1 MASTGALNPE
11 IVSAKVKTLMNNQLK
26 TILKKE
32 SLPVS
37 GAKAAMQSRIINKLW
52 SYGTDNDIEGF
63 SRLRS
68 LINNPDL
75 DPTGLSPSPSA
86 ARTYPNNSAPASNH
100 YQHSFSSSTRP
111 GPHNMAPNI
120 NGTGPRPP
128 HFRLSPFYTILEP
141 LSPVLDCKVPV
152 RDQTRDTVDL
162 IINLRADIAERLS
175 ADHSTRAMIYCGS
188 DSMSPFGKADIEFP
202 YQLEI
207 RINQDEVKSNFRGLK
222 NKPGTTRPAD
232 ITTMLRPKPGYD
244 NHMVVTYA
252 LTKKRYLMVVNLV
265 QRHPV
270 EELVAKLK
278 SGKTIAKEQVV
289 REMISKSEDAE
300 IVATSSIMSLKCP
313 LSTLRIDVPCRS
325 SVCSHNQ
332 CFDASSFL
340 QLQEQAPTWTCPV
353 CNKGAAYEHLQVD
366 QYVADILKSTLKSV
380 DQVTIEPNGTWS
392 QTTGGAPSPRTSNGR
407 TSSDG
412 EEDLVEIRDPPRLA
426 SVKMEVSREPGLMRT
441 PPISSREQSTSSA
454 PLPPSSNKRSAGQVV
469 DLTLSSDEDDDPPRG
484 PKRQQLVHKS
494 SSGLAR
500 LPGLE
505 NAPLR
510 TNGANGAIARQPSSN
525 PFASPKH
532 TPKECTQPRLV

>member
-1 MASTGALNPE
+1 MASAGALNPE
-11 IVSAKVKTLMNNQLK
+11 TVSAKVKTLMNNQLK

-37 GAKAAMQSRIINKLW
+37 GAKAAMQSRVIN
-52 SYGTDNDIEGF
+52 I
-63 SRLRS
+63 
-68 LINNPDL
+68 
-75 DPTGLSPSPSA
+75 
-86 ARTYPNNSAPASNH
+86 
-100 YQHSFSSSTRP
+100 
-111 GPHNMAPNI
+111 
-120 NGTGPRPP
+120 
-128 HFRLSPFYTILEP
+128 
-141 LSPVLDCKVPV
+141 
-152 RDQTRDTVDL
+152 RDQTRDAVDL
-162 IINLRADIAERLS
+162 VISLRTDIAERLS
-175 ADHSTRAMIYCGS
+175 ADSSTRAMIYCAS
-188 DSMSPFGKADIEFP
+188 DPMSPFSKVDIEFP

-207 RINQDEVKSNFRGLK
+207 KINQDEVKSNFRGLK

-232 ITTMLRPKPGYD
+232 ITTMLRPKSGYD

-252 LTKKRYLMVVNLV
+252 LTKKRFLMVLNLV
-265 QRHPV
+265 KRHPV

-278 SGKTIAKEQVV
+278 SGKTIVKEQVV
-289 REMISKSEDAE
+289 LISKSEDAE

-353 CNKGAAYEHLQVD
+353 CNKAATYEHLQVD
-366 QYVADILKSTLKSV
+366 QYVADILKSTPKSV

-392 QTTGGAPSPRTSNGR
+392 QTTGSSPSPRTSNGR
-407 TSSDG
+407 TSNDG
-412 EEDLVEIRDPPRLA
+412 EEDLVEIRDLPRLA
-426 SVKMEVSREPGLMRT
+426 SVKLEVSRESGFMRT

-454 PLPPSSNKRSAGQVV
+454 PLPPSSIKRSAGQVV

-494 SSGLAR
+494 SSSLAR

-505 NAPLR
+505 KVPLR
-510 TNGANGAIARQPSSN
+510 TNGANGACELATPGQDDVKPTDEDEQREAAFRRLETLGYRVGQGLVERKQIDNLKTNHRGVYVLTDNSFKPFSRMSMASSSEAVN
-525 PFASPKH
+525 RALPFLWFPCGVIRGGLASMGISATVQAETSELPAATFQIK
-532 TPKECTQPRLV
+532 TITAKS

>member
-1 MASTGALNPE
+1 MASAGALNPD

-37 GAKAAMQSRIINKLW
+37 GAKAAMQTRIINKLY
-52 SYGTDNDIEGF
+52 SYGNNNDIEGF

-68 LINNPDL
+68 LVNNPDL
-75 DPTGLSPSPSA
+75 DPIRLSPSPSA
-86 ARTYPNNSAPASNH
+86 ARTYPNNSVPTPNH
-100 YQHSFSSSTRP
+100 YQHSFSSSIRP
-111 GPHNMAPNI
+111 GSHNMAPSI

-128 HFRLSPFYTILEP
+128 QFKASPFYSILEP
-141 LSPVLDCKVPV
+141 LSPVLDCKVPA
-152 RDQTRDTVDL
+152 REQTRDTVNL

-175 ADHSTRAMIYCGS
+175 EDGSTRAMIYS
-188 DSMSPFGKADIEFP
+188 ASEPMSPFSKVDIEFP

-207 RINQDEVKSNFRGLK
+207 KINQDEVKANFRGLK
-222 NKPGTTRPAD
+222 NKPGTTRPVD
-232 ITTMLRPKPGYD
+232 VTTMLRPKPGYD
-244 NHMVVTYA
+244 NHMIVTYA
-252 LTKKRYLMVVNLV
+252 LTKKRFLIVVNLV
-265 QRHPV
+265 KRHPV

-289 REMISKSEDAE
+289 REMISRSEDTE

-353 CNKGAAYEHLQVD
+353 CNKAAAYEHLQVD
-366 QYVADILKSTLKSV
+366 QYVADILKSTPKSV

-392 QTTGGAPSPRTSNGR
+392 QTAGGAPSPRTSNGR

-412 EEDLVEIRDPPRLA
+412 EEDLVEIRDLPRLA
-426 SVKMEVSREPGLMRT
+426 SVKTEVSREPGLMRT
-441 PPISSREQSTSSA
+441 PPISSREHSTSSA
-454 PLPPSSNKRSAGQVV
+454 PLPPPSNKRSAGQVV

-494 SSGLAR
+494 SSGFGK

-505 NAPLR
+505 KVPLR
-510 TNGANGAIARQPSSN
+510 TNGENGGVPRQPSSN
-525 PFASPKH
+525 PFATPNH
-532 TPKECTQPRLV
+532 TPKEYTQPR

>member
-1 MASTGALNPE
+1 MASAGALNPD

-37 GAKAAMQSRIINKLW
+37 GAKAAMQTRIINKLY
-52 SYGTDNDIEGF
+52 SYGNNNDMEGF

-68 LINNPDL
+68 LVNNPDL
-75 DPTGLSPSPSA
+75 DPAGLSPSPSTT
-86 ARTYPNNSAPASNH
+86 RSYSNNSVAAPNH

-111 GPHNMAPNI
+111 GPPNMAPNV

-128 HFRLSPFYTILEP
+128 NFKTSPFYSVLEC
-141 LSPVLDCKVPV
+141 LSPIIDCKVPA
-152 RDQTRDTVDL
+152 REQTRDTVDL

-175 ADHSTRAMIYCGS
+175 ADHSTRAMIYSAS
-188 DSMSPFGKADIEFP
+188 DPVSPFSKVDIEFP

-207 RINQDEVKSNFRGLK
+207 KINQDEVKANFRGLK
-222 NKPGTTRPAD
+222 NKPGTTRPVD
-232 ITTMLRPKPGYD
+232 ITTMLRAKPGYD

-252 LTKKRYLMVVNLV
+252 LTKKRFLVVVNLV
-265 QRHPV
+265 KRHPV

-300 IVATSSIMSLKCP
+300 IIATSSIMSLKCP

-353 CNKGAAYEHLQVD
+353 CNKAAAYEHLQVD
-366 QYVADILKSTLKSV
+366 QYVADILKSTPKSV
-380 DQVTIEPNGTWS
+380 DQITIEPNGTWA
-392 QTTGGAPSPRTSNGR
+392 QTAGVTASPRISNGR

-412 EEDLVEIRDPPRLA
+412 EEDLVEIRDLPRLT
-426 SVKMEVSREPGLMRT
+426 SVKTEVSREPGLMRT

-469 DLTLSSDEDDDPPRG
+469 DLTLSSDEDDDPPKG
-484 PKRQQLVHKS
+484 PKRQQLLHKS
-494 SSGLAR
+494 SSGLTR
-500 LPGLE
+500 LPALA
-505 NAPLR
+505 NMPLK
-510 TNGANGAIARQPSSN
+510 THGTDGGIPRQPSLN
-525 PFASPKH
+525 PFATPNH
-532 TPKECTQPRLV
+532 TPKEYAQPRGV

>member
-1 MASTGALNPE
+1 MASAGALNPE
-11 IVSAKVKTLMNNQLK
+11 TVSAKVKTLMNNQLK

-37 GAKAAMQSRIINKLW
+37 GAKAAMQSRVINKLY
-52 SYGTDNDIEGF
+52 SYGNNNDIEGF

-68 LINNPDL
+68 LVNNPDL
-75 DPTGLSPSPSA
+75 DPAGLSPSPST
-86 ARTYPNNSAPASNH
+86 ARMYPNNSTSAPNH

-111 GPHNMAPNI
+111 GSHNTAPNV

-128 HFRLSPFYTILEP
+128 QFKASPFFSILEP
-141 LSPVLDCKVPV
+141 LSPLLDCKV
-152 RDQTRDTVDL
+152 RDQTRDTV
-162 IINLRADIAERLS
+162 NLVISLRTDIAERLS
-175 ADHSTRAMIYCGS
+175 ADSSTRAMIYCAS
-188 DSMSPFGKADIEFP
+188 DPMSPFSKVDIEFP

-207 RINQDEVKSNFRGLK
+207 KINQDEVKSNFRGLK

-232 ITTMLRPKPGYD
+232 ITTMLRPKSGYD
-244 NHMVVTYA
+244 NHMEVTYA
-252 LTKKRYLMVVNLV
+252 LTKKRFLMVVNLV
-265 QRHPV
+265 KRHLV

-278 SGKTIAKEQVV
+278 SGKTIVKEQVV

-353 CNKGAAYEHLQVD
+353 CNKAATYEHLQVD
-366 QYVADILKSTLKSV
+366 QYVAEILKSTPMSV
-380 DQVTIEPNGTWS
+380 DQVTIEPNGRWS
-392 QTTGGAPSPRTSNGR
+392 QTTGCSPSPRTSNGR
-407 TSSDG
+407 NSNDG
-412 EEDLVEIRDPPRLA
+412 EEDLVEIRDLPRLA
-426 SVKMEVSREPGLMRT
+426 SVKLEVSREPGFMRT

-454 PLPPSSNKRSAGQVV
+454 PLPPSSIKRSAGQVV
-469 DLTLSSDEDDDPPRG
+469 DLTLSSDEDEDPPRG

-494 SSGLAR
+494 SSSLAR

-505 NAPLR
+505 KVPLR
-510 TNGANGAIARQPSSN
+510 TNGANGGMARQPSSN
-525 PFASPKH
+525 PFATPNH
-532 TPKECTQPRLV
+532 TPKEYTQPR

>member
-1 MASTGALNPE
+1 MASAGALNPD

-32 SLPVS
+32 GLPVS
-37 GAKAAMQSRIINKLW
+37 GAKAAMQTRIINKLYN
-52 SYGTDNDIEGF
+52 YGDNNDIEGF

-68 LINNPDL
+68 LVNNPDL
-75 DPTGLSPSPSA
+75 DPVGLSPSPSS
-86 ARTYPNNSAPASNH
+86 ARAYPNNPLPAANH

-111 GPHNMAPNI
+111 GSHNMAPNV
-120 NGTGPRPP
+120 NATGPRPP
-128 HFRLSPFYTILEP
+128 QFKPSPFYSILEP
-141 LSPVLDCKVPV
+141 LSPVLDCKA

-162 IINLRADIAERLS
+162 TINLRADIAERLS
-175 ADHSTRAMIYCGS
+175 ADRSTRAMIYSAS
-188 DSMSPFGKADIEFP
+188 DPISPFSKVDIEFP

-207 RINQDEVKSNFRGLK
+207 KINQDEVNANFRGLK
-222 NKPGTTRPAD
+222 NKPGTTRPVD
-232 ITTMLRPKPGYD
+232 ITTFLRPKPGYD

-252 LTKKRYLMVVNLV
+252 LTKKRFLIVVNLV
-265 QRHPV
+265 KRHPV
-270 EELVAKLK
+270 EDLVAKLK

-332 CFDASSFL
+332 CFDAASFL

-353 CNKGAAYEHLQVD
+353 CNKAAAYEHLQVD

-392 QTTGGAPSPRTSNGR
+392 QTAGGALSPRTSNER

-412 EEDLVEIRDPPRLA
+412 EEDLVEIRDLPRLA
-426 SVKMEVSREPGLMRT
+426 SVKTEVSREPGLMRT

-454 PLPPSSNKRSAGQVV
+454 PQPPSSNKRSAGQVV

-484 PKRQQLVHKS
+484 PKRQQLIHKS
-494 SSGLAR
+494 SSSLAR
-500 LPGLE
+500 LSGLD
-505 NAPLR
+505 AVPLR
-510 TNGANGAIARQPSSN
+510 TNGANGGNLRQPSSN
-525 PFASPKH
+525 PFATPNH
-532 TPKECTQPRLV
+532 TPKEYPRPR